1 METSQKYHDVFI
13 EFYGRKYKTTILAK
27 SRMEATQKALVAAKG
42 KIKVVE
48 DQTDIMSFVDGIFA
62 ETMYLLDGVAA
73 RNRLMK
79 ELETIAEEMQNQE
92 LLGITPI
99 QKAHSMKNSMTR
111 LLEVA
116 CMSIEMADYM
126 IMKSDQLEL

>member
-1 METSQKYHDVFI
+1 MEATEKYHDVII
-13 EFYGRKYKTTILAK
+13 EFYGRKYKTTIKAK
-27 SRMEATQKALVAAKG
+27 SRMEATSKALIAAKG

-48 DQTDIMSFVDGIFA
+48 DQTDIMGFVDGLFA
-62 ETMYLLDGVAA
+62 ETMYMLDGVSA

-79 ELETIAEEMQNQE
+79 ELESIAEEMQKQE

-99 QKAHSMKNSMTR
+99 QKAHSMKSSMTK

-126 IMKSDQLEL
+126 IMKNDQLEL